1 MKTLKI
7 QLETLESMDYF
18 WAALKD
24 REKVADQFIQEVT
37 AMEGYQLSYDQEF
50 TAESV
55 RRVMSALTNHEP
67 FKAINKK
74 EGRLYSNHLWMMDD
88 LGIEKAMLT
97 PVKQLNLDHIKEE
110 LAGKIAFDDVVVHF
124 VPLHLDVTLCN
135 KNHLLVNF
143 FKVQPGDAKTSTM
156 IQDKPMDEFI
166 KEALLAAMTK

>member
-1 MKTLKI
+1 MKILKI

-24 REKVADQFIQEVT
+24 REKVADQFIQDVT
-37 AMEGYQLSYDQEF
+37 AMEGYRLSYDQEF

-67 FKAINKK
+67 FKASNKK

-88 LGIEKAMLT
+88 LGHERAMLL
-97 PVKQLNLDHIKEE
+97 PVKQLNLDYIKEE
-110 LAGKIAFDDVVVHF
+110 LADKIAFDDVVVHF

-143 FKVQPGDAKTSTM
+143 FKVQPGDEETPTM
-156 IQDKPMDEFI
+156 IQEKPLDEFI
-166 KEALLAAMTK
+166 KEALLAAMAK